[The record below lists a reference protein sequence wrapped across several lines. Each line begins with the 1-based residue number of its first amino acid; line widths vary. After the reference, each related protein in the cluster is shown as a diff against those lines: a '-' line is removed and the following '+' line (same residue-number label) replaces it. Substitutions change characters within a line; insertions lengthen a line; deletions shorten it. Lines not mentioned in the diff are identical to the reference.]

1 LKTRTL
7 KFSSSSV
14 RRVLRRRMF
23 LGLSTAT
30 VKSPDERSFT
40 SSILYSIAA
49 ASRPPQVQLPE
60 TRAAFLRWGS
70 TEERPALHAQRSKPL
85 PVGSL
90 GPLDLPYAQHLL
102 TAQLLGSSIPHLF
115 HFRVGNFLT
124 SSVIIASPVSGNRLR
139 THTNLDLLCCAN
151 RAFRRRVYS
160 SLRPGTRTRHPSGKA
175 CVK

>member
-1 LKTRTL
+1 
-7 KFSSSSV
+7 
-14 RRVLRRRMF
+14 
-23 LGLSTAT
+23 

-90 GPLDLPYAQHLL
+90 DRWTFLMPSTSLQRNCS
-102 TAQLLGSSIPHLF
+102 GSSIPQLF

-124 SSVIIASPVSGNRLR
+124 SSVIIASPVSRNRLR

-151 RAFRRRVYS
+151 RAFRRRVHS

-175 CVK
+175 CRARRSEGNRNFRRWPIGALSEF